1 MNKSLINIK
10 QTIINKL
17 ENEINS
23 KESPDTIKRKEMHL
37 K

>member
-17 ENEINS
+17 EDEINS
-23 KESPDTIKRKEMHL
+23 KESSDTIKRKEKYL